1 MLRQLAAIV
10 PEVTNLPGDLRQVRL
25 FRSNSLSSDRSY
37 RSRQQPA
44 AALRGGALRAAA
56 GRPCLCTFGASEGSS
71 SRRLFRVGEQVVL
84 FRSRK
89 QPAAALRGGALRAA
103 AGRPCLCTFGASEG
117 SSSRR
122 LFRVGEQVVLFRSR
136 QQPAAA
142 LRGGAL
148 RATAGRPCLCT
159 FGASEEFITAV
170 VAGWRAGCFVSLTP
184 AACGCAPRGRTSC
197 GAQSRL
203 PWHLRASEEFITAVV
218 AGRRAGC
225 FVSLTPAA
233 FGCAPRGRNSCGAQS
248 RLPWHLRA
256 SEEYTTRVDQG
267 RRTARRRR
275 TSCSTTKNAQPQAAC
290 VSATNLM
297 ASEPWSL
304 WFYVL
309 QDPDAPL
316 RHPPVHKSGLFRS

>member
-89 QPAAALRGGALRAA
+89 QPAAALRGRTSCGGRSALPLHLWCFEGVHHGGCSGSESRLFYFAHASSLRLRSAGAHFVRRPVGLASAPSVLR
-103 AGRPCLCTFGASEG
+103 R

-122 LFRVGEQVVLFRSR
+122 LLRVGERVVLFRSR

-148 RATAGRPCLCT
+148 HAARSRACLGT
-159 FGASEEFITAV
+159 YVPRRSSSRRLLRVGERV
-170 VAGWRAGCFVSLTP
+170 V
-184 AACGCAPRGRTSC
+184 
-197 GAQSRL
+197 
-203 PWHLRASEEFITAVV
+203 
-218 AGRRAGC
+218 
-225 FVSLTPAA
+225 
-233 FGCAPRGRNSCGAQS
+233 
-248 RLPWHLRA
+248 
-256 SEEYTTRVDQG
+256 
-267 RRTARRRR
+267 
-275 TSCSTTKNAQPQAAC
+275 
-290 VSATNLM
+290 
-297 ASEPWSL
+297 
-304 WFYVL
+304 
-309 QDPDAPL
+309 
-316 RHPPVHKSGLFRS
+316 LFRSRQQPSAALRGGALRAARSRACLGTSCLGGIHHEG

>member
-44 AALRGGALRAAA
+44 AALRGD
-56 GRPCLCTFGASEGSS
+56 
-71 SRRLFRVGEQVVL
+71 
-84 FRSRK
+84 
-89 QPAAALRGGALRAA
+89 
-103 AGRPCLCTFGASEG
+103 
-117 SSSRR
+117 
-122 LFRVGEQVVLFRSR
+122 
-136 QQPAAA
+136 
-142 LRGGAL
+142 AL
-148 RATAGRPCLCT
+148 RATAGRTCLCT

-170 VAGWRAGCFVSLTP
+170 VLGWRAGCSISLTP
-184 AACGCAPRGRTSC
+184 AACGCAPRG
-197 GAQSRL
+197 A
-203 PWHLRASEEFITAVV
+203 HFM
-218 AGRRAGC
+218 RRAVPLALALTCLGGVHHGGC
-225 FVSLTPAA
+225 CGLESGLFCFAHASSLQLRSAGAHFVRRAVALALA
-233 FGCAPRGRNSCGAQS
+233 R
-248 RLPWHLRA
+248 RA

-309 QDPDAPL
+309 QDPDAP
-316 RHPPVHKSGLFRS
+316 